1 METQMMYIITTEMV
15 ISVGIIV
22 YLVLKVAQLDK
33 RAHSLEEY
41 SGTTHEKLKDLY
53 GLTGFSKPKTHSSG
67 YFIMKD
73 DDVWMVQYG
82 HCIDILDDN
91 SRVFEYKV
99 MDRDTVCGWKEE
111 VIKVPRS
118 DCFTTE
124 EAAGAEANKRNYI
137 LDVRD
142 QIDELRNKKLTK
154 KK

>member
-33 RAHSLEEY
+33 RAHSLEED
-41 SGTTHEKLKDLY
+41 SGTTRVELKDLY

-67 YFIMKD
+67 FFIRKYND
-73 DDVWMVQYG
+73 EWLVKYG
-82 HCIDILDDN
+82 RCIDILDDN
-91 SRVFEYKV
+91 CRAFEYKV
-99 MDRDTVCGWKEE
+99 QDRLATCGWRED
-111 VIKVPRS
+111 VIRVSRN

-124 EAAGAEANKRNYI
+124 EAANAEANKRNYI

-142 QIDELRNKKLTK
+142 QLDELRNKKLTK

>member
-41 SGTTHEKLKDLY
+41 SGNTRVELKDLY
-53 GLTGFSKPKTHSSG
+53 GLTGFSKPKTHSPG

-82 HCIDILDDN
+82 HCIDILEDN

-99 MDRDTVCGWKEE
+99 MDRDTVCGWRED
-111 VIKVPRS
+111 VIKVPRN

-124 EAAGAEANKRNYI
+124 EAAMAEANKRNYI
-137 LDVRD
+137 LDVQD
-142 QIDELRNKKLTK
+142 KLDELKNKKLTK

>member
-41 SGTTHEKLKDLY
+41 SGTTRAELKDLY

-82 HCIDILDDN
+82 HCVDILEDGC
-91 SRVFEYKV
+91 RVFEYKV
-99 MDRDTVCGWKEE
+99 IDRNAPCGWTED
-111 VIKVPRS
+111 VIKVPKGN
-118 DCFTTE
+118 CYTTE
-124 EAAGAEANKRNYI
+124 EAAIAKMNKLNYI

-142 QIDELRNKKLTK
+142 EIDELKNKKLTK